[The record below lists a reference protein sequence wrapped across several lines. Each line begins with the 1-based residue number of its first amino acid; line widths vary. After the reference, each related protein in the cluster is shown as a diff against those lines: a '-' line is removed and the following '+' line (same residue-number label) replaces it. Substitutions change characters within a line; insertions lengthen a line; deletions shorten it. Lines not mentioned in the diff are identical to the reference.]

1 MEKYYHYVEIGTSN
15 FRTLVGA
22 QPAEQHGLSV
32 EPMPFFVRDL
42 RERYASSHPHSKL
55 VNAAVLPKAST
66 AHVVSAFYVHPE
78 NVTAW
83 KLPIVFLGM
92 SRMGA
97 PHPSVTEI
105 LEQRQLMHLLQ
116 NRPIRAMSV
125 QRLLDLYDAC
135 RIGFLKLDVEG
146 FDEALMEDY
155 VQYLREHP
163 ECWSDGIEYEVHP
176 AFATRERAR
185 KLLKSLAM
193 VGYYESGRQFDEV
206 AGIPG
211 GQETYSIRLVYARQQ
226 DKRQGLASLMWSAP
240 AVPKIVHM
248 LLPCFFT
255 RPVHCGF
262 DGESEA
268 QRLRWRKA
276 LPSDWHVELWTPYR
290 LTVALHDQEP
300 LHWPTLLGVVPKFD
314 RHKMP
319 HYAAKYHLL
328 AYFGGIFVDWQLHP
342 GMVQQLL
349 AAHQSSRQEGFWCLD
364 PGPSAL
370 RSDSGAVLVARAF
383 HPTMQLMGY
392 EMPKHG
398 IRRED
403 AQKSLSQAEL
413 YLLKLY
419 YQIWSGDE
427 LTCHRANLTRRKSG
441 V

>member
-116 NRPIRAMSV
+116 NRPVRAMSV

-135 RIGFLKLDVEG
+135 RSLENFPL
-146 FDEALMEDY
+146 
-155 VQYLREHP
+155 
-163 ECWSDGIEYEVHP
+163 

-226 DKRQGLASLMWSAP
+226 DKRQGVASLMWSAP